1 MAYSVT
7 PTSGVKLDEVY
18 KATDI
23 AAKTVTVPHKIGQQV
38 FGDDGRLHV
47 FVKVGSGGIAASQ
60 TDISVNATTF
70 VATDGSG
77 SYVGQ
82 AVATVEN
89 DYCWVSKAS
98 V

>member
-1 MAYSVT
+1 MPYSVT
-7 PTSGVKLDEVY
+7 PTAGVDLTAIY

-23 AAKTVTVPHKIGQQV
+23 AAKNVTLPHKIGQQV

-47 FVKVGSGGIAASQ
+47 FVRVGSGGIAAAQ
-60 TDISVNATTF
+60 TDITVNATTF
-70 VATDGSG
+70 AATDGSG

-82 AVATVEN
+82 AAATVEN

>member
-7 PTSGVKLDEVY
+7 PTLGVNLSTVY
-18 KATDI
+18 TAVDI
-23 AAKTVTVPHKIGQQV
+23 LAKTVTVPHKIGQQV

-60 TDISVNATTF
+60 TDITVNATTF
-70 VATDGSG
+70 AATDGSG
-77 SYVGQ
+77 AYVGQ
-82 AVATVEN
+82 AVATLQN